1 MATRSKE
8 AFIKGLQDG
17 RTIYYK
23 GERVADVTRHPVL
36 KTATEHAALVDY
48 TEAIG
53 FDRQSAID
61 TLRRM
66 SRDVVRGNIT

>member
-36 KTATEHAALVDY
+36 KTATEHAALEYELTEDPEYHELLTY
-48 TEAIG
+48 TLPGSQE
-53 FDRQSAID
+53 RY
-61 TLRRM
+61 
-66 SRDVVRGNIT
+66 SR